1 LEAGEGPIIIVDVNN
16 YNIGVG
22 TSVGCSNIGVS
33 VGVGSSSVG
42 VGSSS
47 MSANKDEWI
56 IIL

>member
-1 LEAGEGPIIIVDVNN
+1 LDAGEGPIIIVDVNS
-16 YNIGVG
+16 YNMGVG
-22 TSVGCSNIGVS
+22 TSVGCSNIGAS
-33 VGVGSSSVG
+33 VGVGSCNVG

>member
-1 LEAGEGPIIIVDVNN
+1 LDAEEDPIIIVDVNS
-16 YNIGVG
+16 YNMGVG

-47 MSANKDEWI
+47 ISANKDEWI